1 MTERNKVLTVLV
13 IIKLIT
19 RTKAIIFHLDRMLVD
34 VGKFET
40 PIDTRALINRS
51 SNSAIGYSNRKLPR
65 VLSLQSVN
73 ESLAL
78 LGEKASS
85 KIVGLVVLRL

>member
-1 MTERNKVLTVLV
+1 MTERNKGLTVLV

-40 PIDTRALINRS
+40 PIDTRALINKS
-51 SNSAIGYSNRKLPR
+51 SNSAIG
-65 VLSLQSVN
+65 
-73 ESLAL
+73 
-78 LGEKASS
+78 
-85 KIVGLVVLRL
+85 